1 MAVGEADPPRAGV
14 RSPGRTRGG
23 AAGRGRWA
31 DPDAAAARL
40 RDRLRAVACCC
51 ALVALAFCTRPGEI
65 LADTKI
71 DMAVNP
77 RGFLGGALHLWS
89 PEQFG
94 QLQNQAVGYLF
105 PMGPFYALGDLAG
118 MPAWITQRLWLA
130 LLMCL
135 AFTGTLRLAGRLGAG
150 GPRSRLFAAAAYAL
164 APNALSTLGL
174 ISSEYMPVAM
184 LPWIVL
190 PLVSAIAGDTGRLR
204 AAARSG
210 LAVACCGGIN
220 ATATLAVLVVPA
232 VYLLTR
238 PRGTYRVRLAA
249 WWSAAV
255 AAAIAWWL
263 VPLALTG
270 TYGFSW
276 LTYTEK
282 ADTTTGP
289 TGLVNVLRGAE
300 RWVNYLVADGQI
312 WSPVGYGLSLT
323 PLAMLCTGAVA
334 ALGLAGL
341 VGRRLPERT
350 FLLLTLLTGLAILT
364 AGHLSDLPGLFAGD
378 VRALLDGAL
387 APFRNLHKF
396 DAVIRLPLALGLA
409 HVLVAAA
416 RWLKERRPDGDPALV
431 YPEPDGL
438 RARFR
443 AAAALPVAAA
453 VALGGIGLTGAV
465 RGLSGSGSFERVPGY
480 WEDAASW
487 LNERAGRQAV
497 LAVPGSSF
505 GEYLW
510 GRPMDDIVQPLLDA
524 RWGVRQLVPA
534 GSPGYTRALD
544 AIELQARAGL
554 PSPGLSEFL
563 GRMGVRYVLVR
574 NDLRRESLEGGRPA
588 RVHEALDGSPGL
600 RRVAAFGPPTGHV
613 PVDDAVAAVDQPYP
627 ALEVYEVEG
636 AAPVATLDDAA
647 DPVRVLGGPE
657 SLLTMA
663 DGGALPDRPVLL
675 NDDAPDLGGVPV
687 VTDSPR
693 LVRRNFGELHQ
704 TSRTLGAAKR
714 REAADVLDD
723 GWKRYATHVSYG
735 GGVRDVT
742 ASSSASDEGTA
753 PAGHLPA
760 AVPFAAVDGDP
771 FSAWRTGGFD
781 GPVGQWLRVDFDR
794 PRDVGDLEA
803 AFLRDDSLG
812 PAVARVA
819 VETERGTAAQE
830 VRRTADAQ
838 PLRAPAGKTRWV
850 RIRITG
856 LAAEPAEPGFAR
868 AGISEL
874 TAGGVEP
881 TRTYVMPAPAGTGEP
896 ATYVMSRVP
905 GDKATCM
912 RGSARWVCSADL
924 GARGEEGGGFD
935 RTFTSATARD
945 AKIAGTAVLTD
956 PGLVAKYTEA
966 KGRPVVKA
974 SSVLTAHPANGARSG
989 FDGDPATAWI
999 AEAGDREPAFA
1010 VAWGKPRQV
1019 GSLELRRPPGA
1030 SGPVRV
1036 RIEGDDGETR
1046 EGLSDDAGRIAFAPM
1061 TTGRIKVAFLDDR
1074 RLQPVQLTDLVIPG
1088 VAPLPDV
1095 RGLDLELP
1103 CGLGPRLELGGTTLR
1118 TKVAG
1123 TFGDLLAGRPVRF
1136 AACGPAKLEQGANR
1150 LTAVPLDPYRV
1161 ETVVAGGADLEP
1173 STAKPDGA
1181 AAAAPVEVVRWDSGS
1196 REVRVDAAAASFLTV
1211 NENFN
1216 PGWRATAGGT
1226 ELRPVRLDGW
1236 KQGWLVPAGTRGTV
1250 ELTYL
1255 PDRAH
1260 LVSVAG
1266 GLGLLVLLLGVAV
1279 RPPGRRGAPRGP
1291 APATVLAPARGWP
1304 VWAALP
1310 FAAALGAWIGG
1321 VPGAAVTVAVAAVCG
1336 WARTRRSAALRAVA
1350 SPWPVAA
1357 AMVAGTACL
1366 AAGARW
1372 DLLGNP
1378 ANPSGVLGD
1387 TAPQV
1392 LGLVIVGRL
1401 AVELWRPRP
1410 PGGPGGGPIA
1420 VSWDAPGGAAEPPA
1434 PDVPPGSSS
1443 APPLQ
1448 WTPGREAGDPSG
1460 RSRGRS
1466 GRGPRTRRR

>member
-1 MAVGEADPPRAGV
+1 MDA
-14 RSPGRTRGG
+14 
-23 AAGRGRWA
+23 
-31 DPDAAAARL
+31 DAAAARL

-51 ALVALAFCTRPGEI
+51 ALIALAFGTRPGSI

-77 RGFLGGALHLWS
+77 LGFLGGALHLWS

-105 PMGPFYALGDLAG
+105 PMGPFYALGDVAG
-118 MPAWITQRLWLA
+118 VPAWITQRCWLA

-135 AFTGTLRLAGRLGAG
+135 AFTGTLRLAGRLGVG
-150 GPRSRLFAAAAYAL
+150 GPRSRAFAAMAYAL

-210 LAVACCGGIN
+210 LAIACCGGIN

-232 VYLLTR
+232 IYLLTR
-238 PRGTYRVRLAA
+238 PRGTLRFRLAA

-263 VPLALTG
+263 IPLTLTG

-282 ADTTTGP
+282 ASTTTGP

-323 PLAMLCTGAVA
+323 PLAMLCTGVVA

-341 VGRRLPERT
+341 AGRLLPERT

-364 AGHLSDLPGLFAGD
+364 TGHMSDLPGLFAGD
-378 VRALLDGAL
+378 ARALLDGAL

-416 RWLKERRPDGDPALV
+416 RWLKHRRPEDDPTLV
-431 YPEPDGL
+431 YPERGGL
-438 RARFR
+438 RGRIR
-443 AAAALPVAAA
+443 AAAVLPLVAA

-465 RGLSGSGSFERVPGY
+465 RGLSGSGDFKEVPGY
-480 WEDAASW
+480 WKDAASW
-487 LNERAGRQAV
+487 LNERAGRQGV
-497 LAVPGSSF
+497 LAVPGSAF

-544 AIELQARAGL
+544 AIELQARAGQ

-574 NDLRRESLEGGRPA
+574 NDLRRESLDGGRPA
-588 RVHEALDGSPGL
+588 RVHETLDGSPGL
-600 RRVAAFGPPTGHV
+600 KRVATFGPPVGHT
-613 PVDDAVAAVDQPYP
+613 PVDDAVSALDQPYP

-636 AAPVATLDDAA
+636 AEPVATLTEAA
-647 DPVRVLGGPE
+647 DPVRVYGGPE

-663 DGGALPDRPVLL
+663 DGGALPDGPVLL
-675 NDDAPDLGGVPV
+675 NDDAADLGGAPV
-687 VTDSPR
+687 ITDSPR

-704 TSRTLGAAKR
+704 TSHTLGAAHR

-723 GWKRYATHVSYG
+723 GWKRYASHVAYG
-735 GGVRDVT
+735 GGIRDVT
-742 ASSSASDEGTA
+742 ASSAASGEDTA
-753 PAGHLPA
+753 PEGHLPGA
-760 AVPFAAVDGDP
+760 APFAALDGDP

-794 PRDVGDLEA
+794 PRDVGDLTA
-803 AFLRDDSLG
+803 AFLQAEALG
-812 PAVARVA
+812 PPVARVA
-819 VETERGTAAQE
+819 VETEHGAVEQD

-838 PLRAPAGKTRWV
+838 PLRAPEGETRWV
-850 RIRITG
+850 RIRVLG
-856 LAAEPAEPGFAR
+856 LTAEPAEPGFAR
-868 AGISEL
+868 AGITEL
-874 TAGGVEP
+874 AVGGVEP
-881 TRTYVMPAPAGTGEP
+881 TRTYVLPSPGGTDEP

-905 GDKATCM
+905 GGKAPCM
-912 RGSARWVCSADL
+912 RGSVRWVCSDEL
-924 GARGEEGGGFD
+924 GVRGEEGDGFD
-935 RTFTSATARD
+935 RTFASAKARD
-945 AKIAGTAVLTD
+945 VRLTGTAVLTD
-956 PGLVAKYTEA
+956 EELIARYTEA
-966 KGRPVVKA
+966 DRQPVVKA
-974 SSVLTAHPANGARSG
+974 TSTLTAHPANAPRSG
-989 FDGDPATAWI
+989 FDGDPATTWI
-999 AEAGDREPAFA
+999 AEPDDRAPAFA
-1010 VAWGKPRQV
+1010 VAWGAPRKV
-1019 GSLELRRPPGA
+1019 GTLELRRPPGA
-1030 SGPVRV
+1030 SGPARV
-1036 RIEGDDGETR
+1036 RIEGDDGEIR
-1046 EGLSDDAGRIAFAPM
+1046 EGLSDGAGRISFAPM
-1061 TTGRIKVAFLDDR
+1061 TTERVKVTFLDNR
-1074 RLQPVQLTDLVIPG
+1074 RLQPIQLTDLVIPG
-1088 VAPLPDV
+1088 VEPMPDV
-1095 RGLDLELP
+1095 RGADLELR
-1103 CGLGPRLELGGTTLR
+1103 CGLGPKLRIGGKTVR
-1118 TKVAG
+1118 TKAAG

-1136 AACGPAKLEQGANR
+1136 AACDPVPLKAGENR
-1150 LTAVPLDPYRV
+1150 LTGVPLDTYRI
-1161 ETVVAGGADLEP
+1161 ETVIADGDAARAP
-1173 STAKPDGA
+1173 RSTAKP
-1181 AAAAPVEVVRWDSGS
+1181 APVEVASWESGS

-1211 NENFN
+1211 QENFN
-1216 PGWRATAGGT
+1216 EGWRATVDGT

-1236 KQGWLVPAGTRGTV
+1236 KQGWLVPAGTRGAV
-1250 ELTYL
+1250 ELTYE
-1255 PDRAH
+1255 PDRAQ

-1266 GLGLLVLLLGVAV
+1266 GLGLLVLLLAVAV
-1279 RPPGRRGAPRGP
+1279 RPFGRRRPPRGR
-1291 APATVLAPARGWP
+1291 APAAVPAAGRGWP
-1304 VWAALP
+1304 IWAALP

-1321 VPGAAVTVAVAAVCG
+1321 VPGAAVTLAVAVVCG
-1336 WARTRRSAALRAVA
+1336 WARTRRLAALRAIA
-1350 SPWPVAA
+1350 SPWPVAV
-1357 AMVAGTACL
+1357 AMVAGTGCL
-1366 AAGARW
+1366 AVGARW
-1372 DLLGNP
+1372 NLLGNP

-1387 TAPQV
+1387 VAPQV

-1401 AVELWRPRP
+1401 AIELWRPRP
-1410 PGGPGGGPIA
+1410 PRGGSGRSGGGPIS
-1420 VSWDAPGGAAEPPA
+1420 VSWDAPGGATPGSAAAPPA
-1434 PDVPPGSSS
+1434 PDVPPGRSST
-1443 APPLQ
+1443 PPLR
-1448 WTPGREAGDPSG
+1448 WTPRPAPEDP
-1460 RSRGRS
+1460 
-1466 GRGPRTRRR
+1466 

>member
-1 MAVGEADPPRAGV
+1 MAVGEADPPRAGL
-14 RSPGRTRGG
+14 RPGERPPDRNT
-23 AAGRGRWA
+23 AADA
-31 DPDAAAARL
+31 DAAAARL

-51 ALVALAFCTRPGEI
+51 ALTALAFFTKPGLI

-77 RGFLGGALHLWS
+77 LGFLGGALHLWS

-135 AFTGTLRLAGRLGAG
+135 AFTGTLRLAGRLGVG
-150 GPRSRLFAAAAYAL
+150 GPRSRPFAAMAYAL

-210 LAVACCGGIN
+210 IAVACCGGIN
-220 ATATLAVLVVPA
+220 ATATLAVLIVPA
-232 VYLLTR
+232 LYLLTR
-238 PRGTYRVRLAA
+238 PRGTFRFRLAA

-263 VPLALTG
+263 IPLVLTG

-282 ADTTTGP
+282 ASTTAGP

-312 WSPVGYGLSLT
+312 WSPVGYGLALA

-341 VGRRLPERT
+341 VGRLLPERT
-350 FLLLTLLTGLAILT
+350 FLLLTLLSGLAILT

-409 HVLVAAA
+409 HALVAAA
-416 RWLKERRPDGDPALV
+416 RWLRRRRPDEDPEID
-431 YPEPDGL
+431 YPRRGGL
-438 RARFR
+438 AGRFR
-443 AAAALPVAAA
+443 AAAVLPVVAA
-453 VALGGIGLTGAV
+453 VALGGIGLTGAS

-480 WEDAASW
+480 WQDAASW
-487 LNERAGRQAV
+487 LNERAGRQGV
-497 LAVPGSSF
+497 LAVPGAAF

-544 AIELQARAGL
+544 AIDLQARSGK

-574 NDLRRESLEGGRPA
+574 NDLRRESLEGGHPA

-600 RRVAAFGPPTGHV
+600 RRVAEFGPPVGHT
-613 PVDDAVAAVDQPYP
+613 PADDAVSALDQLYP
-627 ALEVYEVEG
+627 ALEVYEVAG
-636 AAPVATLDDAA
+636 AAPVATLAGAA

-663 DGGALPDRPVLL
+663 DGGALPDGPVLL
-675 NDDAPDLGGVPV
+675 NGDAPDLGGTPV
-687 VTDSPR
+687 VSDSPR

-704 TSRTLGAAKR
+704 TSHTLAAGHR
-714 REAADVLDD
+714 GEASDVLDD
-723 GWKRYATHVSYG
+723 GWKRYATHVTYG

-742 ASSSASDEGTA
+742 ASSAASGEDGAPEGR
-753 PAGHLPA
+753 LPGA
-760 AVPFAAVDGDP
+760 TPFAALDRDP

-794 PRDVGDLEA
+794 PRDVRDLEA
-803 AFLRDDSLG
+803 AFLRDEALG

-819 VETERGTAAQE
+819 VETERGTVEQDVE
-830 VRRTADAQ
+830 RTADAQ
-838 PLRAPAGKTRWV
+838 PLRAPEGETRWV
-850 RIRITG
+850 RVRIAG
-856 LAAEPAEPGFAR
+856 LVAEPAVPGFAR
-868 AGISEL
+868 AGITEL
-874 TAGGVEP
+874 SVGGVKP
-881 TRTYVMPAPAGTGEP
+881 TRTYTMPSPGRTDEP

-905 GDKATCM
+905 GGTPACM
-912 RGSARWVCSADL
+912 RGSARWVCSEDL
-924 GARGEEGGGFD
+924 GVRGEEGDGFD

-945 AKIAGTAVLTD
+945 VRLTGTAVLTSGD
-956 PGLVAKYTEA
+956 LVAEYTEA
-966 KGRPVVKA
+966 EGQPVVKA
-974 SSVLTAHPANGARSG
+974 TSALTAHPANGARSA
-989 FDGDPATAWI
+989 FDGDPATTWI
-999 AEAGDREPAFA
+999 AKPDDRAPAFA
-1010 VAWGKPRQV
+1010 VDWGVPGEV
-1019 GSLELRRPPGA
+1019 GAIELRRPPGA

-1036 RIEGDDGETR
+1036 RIEGDDGESR
-1046 EGLSDDAGRIAFAPM
+1046 EGLSDGAGRLSFAPM
-1061 TTGRIKVAFLDDR
+1061 TTDRIKVTFLDGGR
-1074 RLQPVQLTDLVIPG
+1074 GRSIQLTDLVIPG
-1088 VAPLPDV
+1088 VRPMPDV
-1095 RGLDLELP
+1095 RGADLELP
-1103 CGLGPRLELGGTTLR
+1103 CGLGPKLRVGGTTVE
-1118 TKVAG
+1118 TKAAG

-1136 AACGPAKLEQGANR
+1136 AACDPAPLEAGENR
-1150 LTAVPLDPYRV
+1150 LTAVPLDSYRV
-1161 ETVVAGGADLEP
+1161 ETVIAGGGTAGTREAAP
-1173 STAKPDGA
+1173 QAAKP
-1181 AAAAPVEVVRWDSGS
+1181 APVEVVRWEAGS

-1216 PGWRATAGGT
+1216 EGWRATAGGT

-1236 KQGWLVPAGTRGTV
+1236 KQGWIVPAGTRGTV

-1255 PDRAH
+1255 PDRAQ
-1260 LVSVAG
+1260 LASVAG

-1279 RPPGRRGAPRGP
+1279 RPVRRHRRGRPPRGRAP
-1291 APATVLAPARGWP
+1291 APVPAAGPGWP
-1304 VWAALP
+1304 VWAAIP
-1310 FAAALGAWIGG
+1310 FAAVLGAWIGG
-1321 VPGAAVTVAVAAVCG
+1321 VPGAAVTTAVAAVCG
-1336 WARTRRSAALRAVA
+1336 WARTRRAAPLRAIA
-1350 SPWPVAA
+1350 SPWVVAA

-1366 AAGARW
+1366 AVGVRW
-1372 DLLGNP
+1372 NLLGNP
-1378 ANPSGVLGD
+1378 ASPSGALGD
-1387 TAPQV
+1387 VVPQV

-1401 AVELWRPRP
+1401 AIELWRPRP
-1410 PGGPGGGPIA
+1410 SGGGSGRGPIS
-1420 VSWDAPGGAAEPPA
+1420 VSWDAPGSGAAPPA
-1434 PDVPPGSSS
+1434 SDVPPGRSS

-1448 WTPGREAGDPSG
+1448 WTPRPAPGDPSG
-1460 RSRGRS
+1460 RSRGRR
-1466 GRGPRTRRR
+1466 GRAPRTRRR

>member
-14 RSPGRTRGG
+14 RSHGRP
-23 AAGRGRWA
+23 AGHDRWA

-51 ALVALAFCTRPGEI
+51 ALAALAFCTRPGEI

-77 RGFLGGALHLWS
+77 RGFLGGALRLWS

-135 AFTGTLRLAGRLGAG
+135 AFTGTLRLAGRLGVG
-150 GPRSRLFAAAAYAL
+150 GPRSRPFAAMAYAL

-210 LAVACCGGIN
+210 LAIACCGGIN

-238 PRGTYRVRLAA
+238 PRGTFRFRLAA
-249 WWSAAV
+249 WWAAAV

-282 ADTTTGP
+282 AATTTGP

-300 RWVNYLVADGQI
+300 RWVNYLIADGQI

-341 VGRRLPERT
+341 VGRRLPERM
-350 FLLLTLLTGLAILT
+350 FLLLTLLAGLAILT
-364 AGHLSDLPGLFAGD
+364 AGHVSDLPGLFAGD
-378 VRALLDGAL
+378 VRALLDGVL

-431 YPEPDGL
+431 YPEPEGL

-443 AAAALPVAAA
+443 AVAVLPVVAA
-453 VALGGIGLTGAV
+453 VALGGIGLTGAA
-465 RGLSGSGSFERVPGY
+465 RGLSGSGSFDRVPGY
-480 WEDAASW
+480 WKDAASW
-487 LNERAGRQAV
+487 LNERAGRQGV
-497 LAVPGSSF
+497 LAVPGAAF

-544 AIELQARAGL
+544 AIELQARSGR
-554 PSPGLSEFL
+554 PSPGLSAFL

-574 NDLRRESLEGGRPA
+574 NDLRRESLDGARPA
-588 RVHEALDGSPGL
+588 RVHETLDGSPGL
-600 RRVAAFGPPTGHV
+600 RRVAAFGPPVGHT
-613 PVDDAVAAVDQPYP
+613 PVDDAVSAVDQPYP
-627 ALEVYEVEG
+627 ALEVYEVER
-636 AAPVATLDDAA
+636 AAPVATLTDAA
-647 DPVRVLGGPE
+647 EPVRVYGGPE

-663 DGGALPDRPVLL
+663 DGGALPDGPVLL
-675 NDDAPDLGGVPV
+675 NDDGAGLGGAPV
-687 VTDSPR
+687 ATDAPR

-704 TSRTLGAAKR
+704 TSHTLGAAQR

-723 GWKRYATHVSYG
+723 GWQRYAAHVAYG

-742 ASSSASDEGTA
+742 ASTSASGEDTA
-753 PAGHLPA
+753 PEGRLPA
-760 AVPFAAVDGDP
+760 AVPYAALDGDP

-781 GPVGQWLRVDFDR
+781 GPVGQWLRVGFDR

-819 VETERGTAAQE
+819 VETERGTVEQD

-838 PLRAPAGKTRWV
+838 PLRAPEGKTRWL

-856 LAAEPAEPGFAR
+856 LVAEPAVPGFAR

-874 TAGGVEP
+874 TVAGVKP
-881 TRTYVMPAPAGTGEP
+881 TRTYVMPSPGGTGEP

-905 GDKATCM
+905 GGEAPCM
-912 RGSARWVCSADL
+912 RGSARWVCSEDL
-924 GARGEEGGGFD
+924 GARGEEGDGFD
-935 RTFTSATARD
+935 RTFTAATAHD
-945 AKIAGTAVLTD
+945 VKIAGTAVLTD
-956 PGLVAKYTEA
+956 PELVAKYTEA
-966 KGRPVVKA
+966 EGQPVVKA
-974 SSVLTAHPANGARSG
+974 TSTLTRHPANGARSG

-999 AEAGDREPAFA
+999 ADAGDREPAFA
-1010 VAWGKPRQV
+1010 VAWGEPRKV
-1019 GSLELRRPPGA
+1019 GTLELRRPPGA
-1030 SGPVRV
+1030 SGPARV
-1036 RIEGDDGETR
+1036 RIEGDGGETR
-1046 EGLSDDAGRIAFAPM
+1046 EGLSDDLGRIAFAPM
-1061 TTGRIKVAFLDDR
+1061 TTERIKVVFLDAR
-1074 RLQPVQLTDLVIPG
+1074 PLNPVQLTDLVIPG
-1088 VAPLPDV
+1088 VAPMPDV

-1103 CGLGPRLELGGTTLR
+1103 CGLGPRLDLGGTAVR

-1136 AACGPAKLEQGANR
+1136 AACAPVPLEKGENR
-1150 LTAVPLDPYRV
+1150 LAAAPLDSYRV
-1161 ETVVAGGADLEP
+1161 ETVIAGDADLVP
-1173 STAKPDGA
+1173 GAAKPAGSGGS
-1181 AAAAPVEVVRWDSGS
+1181 APVEVVRWEPGS

-1216 PGWRATAGGT
+1216 PGWRATADGT

-1236 KQGWLVPAGTRGTV
+1236 KQGWVVPAGTRGTV

-1255 PDRAH
+1255 PDRAQ
-1260 LVSVAG
+1260 LVSVTG
-1266 GLGLLVLLLGVAV
+1266 GLGLLVVLLAVAV
-1279 RPPGRRGAPRGP
+1279 RPPGRRRPPRGP

-1304 VWAALP
+1304 VWAAP
-1310 FAAALGAWIGG
+1310 R
-1321 VPGAAVTVAVAAVCG
+1321 P
-1336 WARTRRSAALRAVA
+1336 
-1350 SPWPVAA
+1350 
-1357 AMVAGTACL
+1357 
-1366 AAGARW
+1366 AAGR
-1372 DLLGNP
+1372 
-1378 ANPSGVLGD
+1378 
-1387 TAPQV
+1387 
-1392 LGLVIVGRL
+1392 
-1401 AVELWRPRP
+1401 
-1410 PGGPGGGPIA
+1410 
-1420 VSWDAPGGAAEPPA
+1420 GA
-1434 PDVPPGSSS
+1434 
-1443 APPLQ
+1443 
-1448 WTPGREAGDPSG
+1448 
-1460 RSRGRS
+1460 
-1466 GRGPRTRRR
+1466 